1 MNVVNTIKHQCYSA
15 FRELFVVPVSDI
27 NGKFKSVYKAEM
39 KERVLKLPLFLRSKE
54 VSERKDMS
62 KVTKHVNMNIVI
74 SSFCSHNF
82 SVMNKS
88 TTREFCF
95 QYDSSKDYSYKLDKQ
110 KQSSKVNRN

>member
-95 QYDSSKDYSYKLDKQ
+95 QHDSSKDYSYKLDKQ